1 MISFISGTKIRE
13 TSEMKIFYSIQQR
26 MISNNDQATLFS
38 PIDIVPYGILS
49 MLTWCV
55 VKATR
60 RFHNR
65 DVLVTYT
72 LSVD

>member
-38 PIDIVPYGILS
+38 PIDIVTYGILS

-55 VKATR
+55 VKETR